1 MSTPFDHAL
10 IQLERAAASL
20 AHEYTDSADEFQQII
35 NRLKVPDQIYRTQLN
50 VEMDDGSSKEFQA
63 FRSEHNNA
71 RGPYKGGIRFHQN
84 VSEAEVKA
92 LSMWMTWKCAVVG
105 IPFGGGKG
113 GVIVDPHLLSKKE
126 LERLSRAYSAFLSDK
141 IGPWID
147 VPAPDVNTTGQI
159 MAWMADEYQQIHKK
173 NGGYSANPLATYTG
187 KPLLMGGSEGRGEA
201 TGLGGIFVLE
211 RLFEKLD
218 FENKSDMRIAVQGYG
233 NAGTWFAKHAHKR
246 GYTVV
251 AVSDSKGGIY
261 FKNGLNP
268 DDVLACKQE
277 CGSVIHFLET
287 EAGSAGVQITNKE
300 LLELDVDVLAP
311 AALEDVITEH
321 NANQINASVIIELAN
336 GPLTPEADAILH
348 ERGILVMPDVLANAG
363 GVAVS
368 YYEWVQNIQG
378 VSWKHKKVISRLNVL
393 MDDAFDAV
401 WERIEKYQI
410 DGRLAAYLHAIKRV
424 VDVMLLRGGL
434 E

>member
-1 MSTPFDHAL
+1 MTTPFDNAL
-10 IQLERAAASL
+10 AQLERASAAL

-35 NRLKVPDQIYRTQLN
+35 NRLKVPDQIYRSKLK
-50 VEMDDGSSKEFQA
+50 VEMDDGSIKEFQA
-63 FRSEHNNA
+63 YRSEHNNA

-113 GVIVDPHLLSKKE
+113 GIIVDPHLLSKKE

-159 MAWMADEYQQIHKK
+159 MTWMVDEYQKIHKQ
-173 NGGYSANPLATYTG
+173 NGGYSENPLATYTG
-187 KPLLMGGSEGRGEA
+187 KPLNMGGSEGRGEA

-211 RLFEKLD
+211 NLFEKLD
-218 FENKSDMRIAVQGYG
+218 FEKKSDMRIAVQGYG
-233 NAGTWFAKHAHKR
+233 NAGTWFAKHAHQL

-261 FKNGLNP
+261 FKDGLNP

-277 CGSVIHFLET
+277 CGSVINFLDT
-287 EAGSAGVQITNKE
+287 EAGSAGVRVTNAE

-311 AALEDVITEH
+311 AALEEVVTEQ
-321 NANQINASVIIELAN
+321 NANQIKASVIIELAN

-348 ERGILVMPDVLANAG
+348 ERGVIFMPDVLANAG

-378 VSWKHKKVISRLNVL
+378 DYWTHETVISRLEAL
-393 MDDAFDAV
+393 MGDAFDAV
-401 WERIEKYQI
+401 WGNIEKYQI
-410 DGRLAAYLHAIKRV
+410 DGRLAAYLHGIRRV

>member
-35 NRLKVPDQIYRTQLN
+35 NRLKVPDQIYRTKLK
-50 VEMDDGSSKEFQA
+50 VAMDDGSIKEFQA

-159 MAWMADEYQQIHKK
+159 MTWMVDEYQKIHKQK
-173 NGGYSANPLATYTG
+173 GGYSENPLATYTG
-187 KPLLMGGSEGRGEA
+187 KPLNMGGSEGRGEA

-211 RLFEKLD
+211 KLFEKLD
-218 FENKSDMRIAVQGYG
+218 FEKKSDMRIAVQGYG
-233 NAGTWFAKHAHKR
+233 NAGTWFAKHAHQR
-246 GYTVV
+246 GYTIV

-268 DDVLACKQE
+268 DDVLACKKE
-277 CGSVIHFLET
+277 CGSVIHFLDT
-287 EAGSAGVQITNKE
+287 EAGSAGVRVTNKE

-311 AALEDVITEH
+311 AALEEVITEQ
-321 NANQINASVIIELAN
+321 NANQIKASVIIELAN
-336 GPLTPEADAILH
+336 GPLTPEADSILH
-348 ERGILVMPDVLANAG
+348 ERGILFMPDVLANAG

-378 VSWKHKKVISRLNVL
+378 DYWTHETVISRLEAL
-393 MDDAFDAV
+393 MGDAFDAV
-401 WERIEKYQI
+401 WEGIEKYQI
-410 DGRLAAYLHAIKRV
+410 DGRLSAYLHGIKRV

>member
-35 NRLKVPDQIYRTQLN
+35 NRLKVPDQIYRTKLK
-50 VEMDDGSSKEFQA
+50 VAMDDGSIKEFQA

-159 MAWMADEYQQIHKK
+159 MTWMVDEYQKIHKQK
-173 NGGYSANPLATYTG
+173 GGYSENPLATYTG
-187 KPLLMGGSEGRGEA
+187 KPLNMGGSEGRGEA

-211 RLFEKLD
+211 KLFEQLN
-218 FENKSDMRIAVQGYG
+218 FEKKSDMRIAVQGYG
-233 NAGTWFAKHAHKR
+233 NAGTWFAKHAHQR
-246 GYTVV
+246 GYTIV

-268 DDVLACKQE
+268 DDVLACKKE
-277 CGSVIHFLET
+277 CGSVIHFLDT
-287 EAGSAGVQITNKE
+287 KAGSVGVQITNKE

-311 AALEDVITEH
+311 AALEEVITEH
-321 NANQINASVIIELAN
+321 NANQIKASVIIELAN
-336 GPLTPEADAILH
+336 GPLTPEADSILH

-401 WERIEKYQI
+401 WGNIKKYHI
-410 DGRLAAYLHAIKRV
+410 DGRLAAYLHGIKRV